1 MASCTRFKP
10 PPIACRFSPVD
21 TLAGKR
27 FSAYTEQVYASKNFF
42 YAHINKDDARVT
54 ASNQIPCKAAEDKP
68 WLYDRVS
75 AFYSLYFLSGFFKAL
90 RESVRASQYYRVN
103 LHPQGTTPDS
113 AVDTFRLKNP
123 NPAAY
128 IGVNGAKYSYPGG
141 LAYTYWSTGDDLA
154 KDGARLAA
162 KAQQDANDEPDR
174 WSSSSSYTERHIGI
188 KLMGL
193 VVAYELFGNVPYK
206 IGHSDLSRT
215 GAHARRQSD
224 LAPERRRRRTAGQSC
239 RQWPVEVRRAGRQ
252 RPSGSLLVNF
262 WQTPFVIGPMVR
274 AYLVTDNVQVA
285 RFIRR
290 TGNALKFGAKSY
302 PPSQR
307 TYYTSAP
314 ENLRLVDCVTLID
327 GSTCAADGIGPEHT
341 LSVAGAMAWAYYFS
355 KITQGYR
362 PAAGRYP
369 QAGGERAVSHLRL

>member
-1 MASCTRFKP
+1 ML
-10 PPIACRFSPVD
+10 
-21 TLAGKR
+21 TLA
-27 FSAYTEQVYASKNFF
+27 
-42 YAHINKDDARVT
+42 D
-54 ASNQIPCKAAEDKP
+54 
-68 WLYDRVS
+68 
-75 AFYSLYFLSGFFKAL
+75 
-90 RESVRASQYYRVN
+90 N
-103 LHPQGTTPDS
+103 LIWHQ
-113 AVDTFRLKNP
+113 
-123 NPAAY
+123 
-128 IGVNGAKYSYPGG
+128 NGAGG
-141 LAYTYWSTGDDLA
+141 ALP
-154 KDGARLAA
+154 
-162 KAQQDANDEPDR
+162 ANRVD
-174 WSSSSSYTERHIGI
+174 S
-188 KLMGL
+188 GL
-193 VVAYELFGNVPYK
+193 WKFG
-206 IGHSDLSRT
+206 
-215 GAHARRQSD
+215 
-224 LAPERRRRRTAGQSC
+224 GQEGNS
-239 RQWPVEVRRAGRQ
+239 
-252 RPSGSLLVNF
+252 PSGSLLVNF